1 MDLINVY
8 WILVKKR
15 EKCYWFGIDTTRY
28 GTIPFF
34 SGFGIIHVKDMI
46 YKTNLLKF

>member
-1 MDLINVY
+1 MGLISVC

-15 EKCYWFGIDTTRY
+15 EKCYWFGEGTTKY

-34 SGFGIIHVKDMI
+34 SGFGIIHVKAI
-46 YKTNLLKF
+46 IRKLNRLEF

>member
-1 MDLINVY
+1 MDLISVC

-15 EKCYWFGIDTTRY
+15 EKCYWFGKDTTRY

-34 SGFGIIHVKDMI
+34 SGFGIIYIKVK
-46 YKTNLLKF
+46 